1 MPEILSVF
9 ACSAREVRQNKIN
22 LRRSLLRKRRWHR
35 ADLLLSLLNLQLEI
49 LKTSRWT
56 RCMTQSRAVSVW
68 WRCPL
73 WNSIKMMI
81 NEIIIPTCTNNP
93 LIAPALLKINSQ
105 HIHRIVFTHQQP
117 RPAVLITW
125 RESWDR
131 WWQIQHRT
139 WEKSKQGQMPIRRG
153 WEPLLWV
160 NLSLTGFQTRGANTS
175 KKCWQGSLFRKWRVW
190 WGPGRMKDMCLVVI
204 VSIYDCIVLIPSSG
218 LQCIIFTCQYSA
230 RPDMS
235 SHGKQTGPG
244 QDTLHLP
251 PSTLQEMDN
260 HHQELGWFYF
270 NTPQCWWKITLWI
283 FVTFMIYFLE
293 VSTTP
298 ICLE

>member
-1 MPEILSVF
+1 
-9 ACSAREVRQNKIN
+9 
-22 LRRSLLRKRRWHR
+22 
-35 ADLLLSLLNLQLEI
+35 
-49 LKTSRWT
+49 
-56 RCMTQSRAVSVW
+56 MTQSRPLALTSKSLASDSKDIEMEKLYDTEPSSLCVVAVSVVKFNKNDDQW
-68 WRCPL
+68 DNYPHMYKQSSNCTCF
-73 WNSIKMMI
+73 IK
-81 NEIIIPTCTNNP
+81 NQFPTHSSHCFYS
-93 LIAPALLKINSQ
+93 PAATSCGFDDLEG
-105 HIHRIVFTHQQP
+105 
-117 RPAVLITW
+117 
-125 RESWDR
+125 ESWDR

-139 WEKSKQGQMPIRRG
+139 RERSKQGQMPIRRG

-160 NLSLTGFQTRGANTS
+160 NLSLTGFQPRGANTS

-218 LQCIIFTCQYSA
+218 LQCIIFTCQYSG